1 MKKERTYSD
10 TSHLLGRIFL
20 AAAIVII
27 LLIPVIMAVVLKTAP
42 NLKVLATCMLGLI
55 VFLAGGFIEV
65 ITYSP
70 MLGITGTYLG
80 FFTGNLVNLKVP
92 CVVNARELA
101 GVEHGSDEGEI
112 VSTVA
117 VATSTIVTTVII
129 ALGVVLLIPL
139 TPVLENP
146 VLRPAFDSAFTALFG
161 ALAYK
166 YFVKDPELVPLPLV
180 LALALQGFL
189 NLGTSILIPVC
200 SIVSILFA
208 YYLFKNGGKLIKKSK
223 QKENN

>member
-27 LLIPVIMAVVLKTAP
+27 VLIPIIMAIVLKAAP

-166 YFVKDPELVPLPLV
+166 YFVKDPELVPIPLV
-180 LALALQGFL
+180 LALLLQALF
-189 NLGTSILIPVC
+189 NLGTTVLILVC
-200 SIVSILFA
+200 AIVSILFA
-208 YYLFKNGGKLIKKSK
+208 YYLFKKSK
-223 QKENN
+223 KFMNK